1 MRHLRIALAQINSVV
16 GDLEGNMRLILD
28 QMEQASRAGA
38 DLVCFPELALTGYP
52 PEDLLLKPGFVADNL
67 YALDELVRRSSGYP
81 NLTAVVG
88 FVDRQV
94 DIYNAAAVIHD
105 GRLAG
110 VYYKQYLPNYSVFD
124 ENRYF
129 QAGTLS
135 PIFEIAGVQVGV
147 NICEDIWYPTGP
159 ATLQAYAGAEVLVN
173 INASPYFAGKGDFRE
188 KMLATR
194 AADNGLIVAYVNM
207 IGGQDELIFDGNSV
221 IFDQSG
227 HLIARGKHCQEDLL
241 LADLDIEAVFRT
253 RLHDPRRRKERLSID
268 TSQTPII
275 QVTESADGLL
285 GQNGRQRRHP
295 ALDSLQQA
303 DYTPRTPA
311 RVEPLPERIAEIYQA
326 LVLGTRDYVRK
337 NGFKHAVIALSGGI
351 DSALTA
357 TIAVDA
363 LGPQNVTGVS
373 MPSRYSSEGSKTD
386 AQLLAERLGIRYMTI
401 PIEAPFSAMLEA
413 LDPAFA
419 GTQPGLAEENIQA
432 RLRGNLLMA
441 LSNKFGW
448 LVLTTGN
455 KSEMAT
461 GYATLYG
468 DMAGGFAVLKDVFK
482 TLVYELSR
490 YRNTWESGWVIP
502 QTTIEKEPSAELRPD
517 QRDMDSLPPY
527 SVLDPILR
535 AYVEDDRTFEEMV
548 DMGFDSAVVQKVMAL
563 VDKSEYKRRQAP
575 PGIKITQRAFGRDRR
590 LPLTSAYRGRPSPWT
605 GTRAAPEQPSSAHS

>member
-1 MRHLRIALAQINSVV
+1 RDS
-16 GDLEGNMRLILD
+16 
-28 QMEQASRAGA
+28 
-38 DLVCFPELALTGYP
+38 
-52 PEDLLLKPGFVADNL
+52 
-67 YALDELVRRSSGYP
+67 
-81 NLTAVVG
+81 
-88 FVDRQV
+88 
-94 DIYNAAAVIHD
+94 
-105 GRLAG
+105 
-110 VYYKQYLPNYSVFD
+110 
-124 ENRYF
+124 
-129 QAGTLS
+129 
-135 PIFEIAGVQVGV
+135 
-147 NICEDIWYPTGP
+147 
-159 ATLQAYAGAEVLVN
+159 
-173 INASPYFAGKGDFRE
+173 
-188 KMLATR
+188 
-194 AADNGLIVAYVNM
+194 
-207 IGGQDELIFDGNSV
+207 
-221 IFDQSG
+221 
-227 HLIARGKHCQEDLL
+227 
-241 LADLDIEAVFRT
+241 
-253 RLHDPRRRKERLSID
+253 
-268 TSQTPII
+268 
-275 QVTESADGLL
+275 
-285 GQNGRQRRHP
+285 QNGRQRRHP

-311 RVEPLPERIAEIYQA
+311 RVEPLPERIADIYQA

-373 MPSRYSSEGSKTD
+373 MPSRYSSEGSKSD

-502 QTTIEKEPSAELRPD
+502 QATIEKEPSAELRPD
-517 QRDMDSLPPY
+517 QRDVDSLPPY

-535 AYVEDDRTFEEMV
+535 AYVEDDRTFEEMLE
-548 DMGFDSAVVQKVMAL
+548 MGFDGALLQKVMAL